1 MNINANELL
10 LLNKK
15 VRFGEE
21 AGKPAQPQIIEQP
34 TTQET
39 NPQAGMNALMFQGMN
54 NVVSNPQLATNLS
67 VMREEVAEEGQQTV
81 KNDTQDEAA
90 PLKTNVAFQGKASRF
105 KNVAMGALMAL
116 MSLGAASTLQSCQP
130 DVNVS
135 QSVDI
140 DMTAITEMIAQMQA
154 LMQQMKEQQ
163 EITNSQLQTMNA
175 YLLQLMQEVK
185 NGNINQEQFY
195 QKMYA
200 YMIQNESNQEIIIQ
214 QLVNNGKSQ
223 DEANKLIQ
231 DLIAKVDAGIISAQ
245 QAMETIQNLLGDIKG
260 LLGQVLSSL
269 TKAENDRAELIELAK
284 QGNANTSTLI
294 DKADIFIESSNTA
307 NAKLDEIKS
316 SIEKANMDSNANFD
330 AVVKTL
336 NMNKDQLIGVM
347 MKLGYTQ
354 AKIQKMTA
362 GQIIAA
368 IKENTQVTKNNNA
381 TLNEILAEVKS
392 GKLSAEEASKKIINL
407 LENIQ
412 KSLDQVIVSIKDH
425 YHNDA
430 NVTVYL
436 QKIQELLEKNND
448 KTDSTNEIL
457 NNIYNLVETNGTKA
471 DDMGKQILNYIAA
484 VGFEMNRNFGKL
496 IEEVQTGNGK
506 LDYMTELMV
515 ALNKQVKQNG
525 EDGKKL
531 GNEILNY
538 LGAVGFEMNRNFTA
552 VLGAINNGTAKL
564 GDIEKLV
571 AQLNTLV
578 KENNENNQKLGNQII
593 NYLGKLGT
601 DMNKDF
607 TAILNAINK
616 GNAGTDKLQDLLEKV
631 LEKQDQNMNKIDTN
645 CKAIIEAMG
654 NIKVDGGKIDLSSIE
669 AMLKDLLAQSKKN
682 GNTLSSI
689 NGKLDVIQL
698 TQQAI
703 LDKINAEAHK
713 GDERYTETKALLKEI
728 LDKVGKQNGKY
739 DDGELLKV
747 LNNLSNL
754 IDTKLDAIL
763 KAIKDHDVKVT
774 VDVTGKVK
782 CECNCGKKDE
792 GIIGDLANALN

>member
-105 KNVAMGALMAL
+105 KNIAMSALMGL
-116 MSLGAASTLQSCQP
+116 MTLGAASTLQSCQP

-163 EITNSQLQTMNA
+163 EITNSQLQTMNT

-223 DEANKLIQ
+223 DEANKLIK

-294 DKADIFIESSNTA
+294 DKADEFIKSSNTA

-354 AKIQKMTA
+354 AEIQKMTA

-552 VLGAINNGTAKL
+552 VLNAINNGTAKL

-689 NGKLDVIQL
+689 DGKLDVIQL

-713 GDERYTETKALLKEI
+713 GDERYTETNALLKEI
-728 LDKVGKQNGKY
+728 LGKVGKQNGKY

-754 IDTKLDAIL
+754 IDTKLDDIL
-763 KAIKDHDVKVT
+763 KAIKNHDVKVT

>member
-81 KNDTQDEAA
+81 KNDTQDEAS
-90 PLKTNVAFQGKASRF
+90 PLKTNVAFQGKVSRF
-105 KNVAMGALMAL
+105 KNVAMSALMGL
-116 MSLGAASTLQSCQP
+116 MTLGAASTLQSCHP

-175 YLLQLMQEVK
+175 YLLQLMQEVQ

-294 DKADIFIESSNTA
+294 DKADVFIESSNTA

-515 ALNKQVKQNG
+515 ELNKQVKQNG

-754 IDTKLDAIL
+754 IDTKLDDIL

>member
-81 KNDTQDEAA
+81 KNDTQDEAT

-175 YLLQLMQEVK
+175 YLLQLMQEVQ

-294 DKADIFIESSNTA
+294 DKADEFIESSNAA
-307 NAKLDEIKS
+307 NTKLDEIKS

-552 VLGAINNGTAKL
+552 VLNAINNGTAKL

-713 GDERYTETKALLKEI
+713 GDERYTETNALLKEI
-728 LDKVGKQNGKY
+728 LGKVGKQNGKY

-754 IDTKLDAIL
+754 IDTKLGDIL

>member
-1 MNINANELL
+1 MLF
-10 LLNKK
+10 
-15 VRFGEE
+15 R
-21 AGKPAQPQIIEQP
+21 
-34 TTQET
+34 
-39 NPQAGMNALMFQGMN
+39 
-54 NVVSNPQLATNLS
+54 S
-67 VMREEVAEEGQQTV
+67 
-81 KNDTQDEAA
+81 DTQDDAA

-163 EITNSQLQTMNA
+163 EITNSQLQTMNT

-294 DKADIFIESSNTA
+294 DKADEFIESSNAA
-307 NAKLDEIKS
+307 NTKLDEIKS

-484 VGFEMNRNFGKL
+484 VGFEMNQNRN
-496 IEEVQTGNGK
+496 QNRNQN
-506 LDYMTELMV
+506 
-515 ALNKQVKQNG
+515 LNQNR
-525 EDGKKL
+525 KFVMLKL
-531 GNEILNY
+531 G
-538 LGAVGFEMNRNFTA
+538 
-552 VLGAINNGTAKL
+552 
-564 GDIEKLV
+564 
-571 AQLNTLV
+571 
-578 KENNENNQKLGNQII
+578 QI
-593 NYLGKLGT
+593 
-601 DMNKDF
+601 
-607 TAILNAINK
+607 
-616 GNAGTDKLQDLLEKV
+616 Q
-631 LEKQDQNMNKIDTN
+631 
-645 CKAIIEAMG
+645 
-654 NIKVDGGKIDLSSIE
+654 
-669 AMLKDLLAQSKKN
+669 
-682 GNTLSSI
+682 
-689 NGKLDVIQL
+689 
-698 TQQAI
+698 
-703 LDKINAEAHK
+703 
-713 GDERYTETKALLKEI
+713 
-728 LDKVGKQNGKY
+728 
-739 DDGELLKV
+739 
-747 LNNLSNL
+747 
-754 IDTKLDAIL
+754 
-763 KAIKDHDVKVT
+763 
-774 VDVTGKVK
+774 
-782 CECNCGKKDE
+782 
-792 GIIGDLANALN
+792 

>member
-21 AGKPAQPQIIEQP
+21 AGKSTQPQIIEQP

-67 VMREEVAEEGQQTV
+67 VMREEVAEEGQTAA
-81 KNDTQDEAA
+81 NNTQDEAA

-294 DKADIFIESSNTA
+294 DKADVFIESSNTA

-552 VLGAINNGTAKL
+552 
-564 GDIEKLV
+564 
-571 AQLNTLV
+571 
-578 KENNENNQKLGNQII
+578 
-593 NYLGKLGT
+593 
-601 DMNKDF
+601 
-607 TAILNAINK
+607 ILNAINK

-689 NGKLDVIQL
+689 DGKLNVIQI

-713 GDERYTETKALLKEI
+713 GDQRYERADAFMTEV
-728 LDKVGKQNGKY
+728 LDKLGKQSDAGKY
-739 DDGELLKV
+739 DDTKLLEALKG
-747 LNNLSNL
+747 LSNL
-754 IDTKLDAIL
+754 IDNKTDKLL
-763 KAIKDHDVKVT
+763 EAIKNHDVKVT

-782 CECNCGKKDE
+782 CECNCGQNHE
-792 GIIGDLANALN
+792 GILDDINNILK

>member
-81 KNDTQDEAA
+81 KNDTQDEAT

-163 EITNSQLQTMNA
+163 EITNSQLQTMNT

-223 DEANKLIQ
+223 EEANKLIQ

-260 LLGQVLSSL
+260 LLGKVLSSL

-294 DKADIFIESSNTA
+294 DKADEFIESSNTA

-552 VLGAINNGTAKL
+552 VLNAINNGTAKL

-689 NGKLDVIQL
+689 DGKLDVIQL

-713 GDERYTETKALLKEI
+713 GDERYTETNALLKEI

-754 IDTKLDAIL
+754 IDTKLGDIL
-763 KAIKDHDVKVT
+763 KAIKNHDVKVT

>member
-1 MNINANELL
+1 MNINASELL

-81 KNDTQDEAA
+81 KNDTQDEAS

-105 KNVAMGALMAL
+105 KNIAMSALMGL
-116 MSLGAASTLQSCQP
+116 MTLGAASTLQSCQP

-175 YLLQLMQEVK
+175 YLLQLMQEVQ

-713 GDERYTETKALLKEI
+713 GDERYAETKALLKEI

>member
-21 AGKPAQPQIIEQP
+21 AEKPAQPQIIEQP

-81 KNDTQDEAA
+81 KNDTQDDAA

-294 DKADIFIESSNTA
+294 DKADVFIESSNTA

>member
-552 VLGAINNGTAKL
+552 VLNAINNGTAKL

-689 NGKLDVIQL
+689 DGKLDVIQL

>member
-39 NPQAGMNALMFQGMN
+39 NPQAGMNALMFQGLN

-67 VMREEVAEEGQQTV
+67 VMREEVAEEGQTAA
-81 KNDTQDEAA
+81 NNTQDEAA

-163 EITNSQLQTMNA
+163 EITNSQLQTINS
-175 YLLQLMQEVK
+175 YLLQLMQEVQ

-200 YMIQNESNQEIIIQ
+200 YMIQNEANQEIIIQ

-223 DEANKLIQ
+223 EDANKLIK

-260 LLGQVLSSL
+260 LLGQVISSL

-284 QGNANTSTLI
+284 QGNASLSTLI
-294 DKADIFIESSNTA
+294 NKANTFIESSNAA
-307 NAKLDEIKS
+307 NTKLDGIKDA
-316 SIEKANMDSNANFD
+316 IEKANMDSNANF
-330 AVVKTL
+330 ATVVKTL

-354 AKIQKMTA
+354 AQIQKMTA
-362 GQIIAA
+362 AQILAA
-368 IKENTQVTKNNNA
+368 IKENTQVTKDNNA
-381 TLNEILAEVKS
+381 ALNEILAEVKS
-392 GKLSAEEASKKIINL
+392 GKLSAEEASKKIIEL
-407 LENIQ
+407 LEQIQ
-412 KSLDQVIVSIKDH
+412 KSLDEVIVSIKDH

-430 NVTVYL
+430 NVTIYL
-436 QKIQELLEKNND
+436 QKIQTLLEKNND

-457 NNIYNLVETNGTKA
+457 NKLYNLVEGQGTKA
-471 DDMGKQILNYIAA
+471 DAMGKEILNYIAA

-531 GNEILNY
+531 GNDILNY
-538 LGAVGFEMNRNFTA
+538 LGGIGFEMNRNFTA
-552 VLGAINNGTAKL
+552 ILDAINTG
-564 GDIEKLV
+564 
-571 AQLNTLV
+571 
-578 KENNENNQKLGNQII
+578 
-593 NYLGKLGT
+593 
-601 DMNKDF
+601 
-607 TAILNAINK
+607 NK
-616 GNAGTDKLQDLLEKV
+616 GTGEIKSLLEKV
-631 LEKQDQNMNKIDTN
+631 LEKQDKNMNTIDTN

-654 NIKVDGGKIDLSSIE
+654 NIKVNGGKVDLSSLE
-669 AMLKDLLAQSKKN
+669 KMMAELLAQSKKN
-682 GNTLSSI
+682 GNILSDI
-689 NGKLDVIQL
+689 NGKADVL
-698 TQQAI
+698 NGTTKAI
-703 LDKINAEAHK
+703 LDNLEKEAGK
-713 GDERYTETKALLKEI
+713 NDVRYTNIENLLKALANKA
-728 LDKVGKQNGKY
+728 NGK
-739 DDGELLKV
+739 DDKDLLDR
-747 LNNLSNL
+747 LDQILA
-754 IDTKLDAIL
+754 KLDEI
-763 KAIKDHDVKVT
+763 KDAIKNHKVT
-774 VDVTGKVK
+774 VDVTGKVECK
-782 CECNCGKKDE
+782 CNCGQNHE
-792 GIIGDLANALN
+792 GILDDINNILK

>member
-1 MNINANELL
+1 MNINASELL

-81 KNDTQDEAA
+81 KNDTQDEAS

-105 KNVAMGALMAL
+105 KNIAMSALMGL
-116 MSLGAASTLQSCQP
+116 MTLGAASTLQSCQP

-175 YLLQLMQEVK
+175 YLLQLMQEVQ

-448 KTDSTNEIL
+448 KTDSTNGIL

-713 GDERYTETKALLKEI
+713 GDERYAETKALLKEI

>member
-81 KNDTQDEAA
+81 KNDAQDEAT

-163 EITNSQLQTMNA
+163 EITNSQLQTMNT
-175 YLLQLMQEVK
+175 YLLQLMQEVQ

-294 DKADIFIESSNTA
+294 DKADEFIESSNAA
-307 NAKLDEIKS
+307 NTKLDEIKS

-552 VLGAINNGTAKL
+552 VLNAINNGTAKL

-654 NIKVDGGKIDLSSIE
+654 NIKVNGGKIDLSSIE

-689 NGKLDVIQL
+689 DGKLDVIQL

-713 GDERYTETKALLKEI
+713 GDERYTETNALLKEI
-728 LDKVGKQNGKY
+728 LGKVGKQNGKY

-754 IDTKLDAIL
+754 IDTKLGDIL

>member
-39 NPQAGMNALMFQGMN
+39 NPQAGMNALMFQGLN

-67 VMREEVAEEGQQTV
+67 VMREEVAEEGQTAA
-81 KNDTQDEAA
+81 NNTQDEAA

-163 EITNSQLQTMNA
+163 EITNSQLQTINA
-175 YLLQLMQEVK
+175 YLLQLMQEVQ

-200 YMIQNESNQEIIIQ
+200 YMIQNEANQEIIIQ

-223 DEANKLIQ
+223 EDANKLIK

-260 LLGQVLSSL
+260 LLGQVISSL

-284 QGNANTSTLI
+284 QGNASLSTLI
-294 DKADIFIESSNTA
+294 NKANTFIESSNAA
-307 NAKLDEIKS
+307 NTKLDGIKDA
-316 SIEKANMDSNANFD
+316 IEKANMDSNANF
-330 AVVKTL
+330 ATVVKTL

-354 AKIQKMTA
+354 AQIQKMTA
-362 GQIIAA
+362 AQILAA
-368 IKENTQVTKNNNA
+368 IKENTQVTKDNNA
-381 TLNEILAEVKS
+381 ALNEILAEVKS
-392 GKLSAEEASKKIINL
+392 GKLSAEEASKKIIEL
-407 LENIQ
+407 LEQIQ
-412 KSLDQVIVSIKDH
+412 KSLDEVIVSIKDH

-430 NVTVYL
+430 NVTIYL
-436 QKIQELLEKNND
+436 QKIQTLLEKNND

-457 NNIYNLVETNGTKA
+457 NKLYNLVEGQGTKA
-471 DDMGKQILNYIAA
+471 DAMGKEILNYIAA

-531 GNEILNY
+531 GNDILNY
-538 LGAVGFEMNRNFTA
+538 LGGIGFEMNRNFTA
-552 VLGAINNGTAKL
+552 ILDAINTG
-564 GDIEKLV
+564 
-571 AQLNTLV
+571 
-578 KENNENNQKLGNQII
+578 
-593 NYLGKLGT
+593 
-601 DMNKDF
+601 
-607 TAILNAINK
+607 NK
-616 GNAGTDKLQDLLEKV
+616 GTGEIKSLLEKV
-631 LEKQDQNMNKIDTN
+631 LEKQDKNMNTIDTN

-654 NIKVDGGKIDLSSIE
+654 NIKVNGGKVDLSSLE
-669 AMLKDLLAQSKKN
+669 KMMAELLAQSKKN
-682 GNTLSSI
+682 GNILSDI
-689 NGKLDVIQL
+689 NGKADVL
-698 TQQAI
+698 NGTTKAI
-703 LDKINAEAHK
+703 LDNLEKEAGK
-713 GDERYTETKALLKEI
+713 NDVRYTNIENLLKALANKA
-728 LDKVGKQNGKY
+728 NGK
-739 DDGELLKV
+739 DDKDLLDR
-747 LNNLSNL
+747 LDQILA
-754 IDTKLDAIL
+754 KLDEI
-763 KAIKDHDVKVT
+763 KDAIKNHKVT
-774 VDVTGKVK
+774 VDVTGKVECK
-782 CECNCGKKDE
+782 CNCGQNHE
-792 GIIGDLANALN
+792 GIPDDINNILK

>member
-81 KNDTQDEAA
+81 KNDTQDDAA

-163 EITNSQLQTMNA
+163 EITNSQLQTMNT

-294 DKADIFIESSNTA
+294 DKADEFIESSNAA
-307 NAKLDEIKS
+307 NTKLDEIKS

-425 YHNDA
+425 YNNDA

-552 VLGAINNGTAKL
+552 VLNAINNGTAKL

-689 NGKLDVIQL
+689 DGKLDVIQL

-713 GDERYTETKALLKEI
+713 GDERYTETNALLKEI

-739 DDGELLKV
+739 DDSELLKV

-754 IDTKLDAIL
+754 IDTKLGDIL

>member
-81 KNDTQDEAA
+81 KNDTQDEAS
-90 PLKTNVAFQGKASRF
+90 PLKTNVAFQVKVSRF
-105 KNVAMGALMAL
+105 KNVAMSALMGL
-116 MSLGAASTLQSCQP
+116 MTLGAASTLQSCHP

-175 YLLQLMQEVK
+175 YLLQLMQEVQ

-294 DKADIFIESSNTA
+294 DKADVFIESSNTA

-754 IDTKLDAIL
+754 IDTKLDDIL

>member
-81 KNDTQDEAA
+81 KNDTQDEAS

-105 KNVAMGALMAL
+105 KNIAMSALMGL
-116 MSLGAASTLQSCQP
+116 MTLGAASTLQSCQP

-175 YLLQLMQEVK
+175 YLLQLMQEVQ

-713 GDERYTETKALLKEI
+713 GDERYAETKALLKEI

-763 KAIKDHDVKVT
+763 KAIKNHDVKVT

>member
-1 MNINANELL
+1 MKINANELL

-81 KNDTQDEAA
+81 KNDTQDEAS

-175 YLLQLMQEVK
+175 YLLQLMQEVQ

-294 DKADIFIESSNTA
+294 DKADVFIESSNTA

-754 IDTKLDAIL
+754 IDTKLDDIL
-763 KAIKDHDVKVT
+763 KAIKNHDVKVT